1 MKTMCKSTWIIS
13 PSWAKRQ
20 NDWNHHLVLDWY
32 GKSLWKF
39 WESHISIMFLPYANT
54 TSSTDVKLKTHQKL
68 EDDDRWANAG
78 ITGLENQRGNRRLA
92 VDNWETCWGWRHLT
106 WNRLKGYLKTIPQK
120 KRRISGCIFV
130 WREFTFSRT
139 EFGKKDSIIQKA
151 LETIASYE
159 LSMHQARKEKRCQ
172 REIKLREYHYV
183 SSSIRIIHEER
194 ATWVTQNG
202 WWTFRHSTHWNLCK
216 KLNLN

>member
-1 MKTMCKSTWIIS
+1 MKTMCKSAWIIS

-106 WNRLKGYLKTIPQK
+106 WNRFKGFPSKERKMMSTRNQ
-120 KRRISGCIFV
+120 
-130 WREFTFSRT
+130 TSR
-139 EFGKKDSIIQKA
+139 
-151 LETIASYE
+151 
-159 LSMHQARKEKRCQ
+159 
-172 REIKLREYHYV
+172 V
-183 SSSIRIIHEER
+183 SLCFIIHS
-194 ATWVTQNG
+194 N
-202 WWTFRHSTHWNLCK
+202 HSWGTSNVSDPEWMIDVQAPNTLK
-216 KLNLN
+216 SLQKT